1 MLSENR
7 EIKSSLFADLFADDE
22 MDGKRNFLS
31 LYNAI
36 HGSHLKFEETRLE
49 RKIIPQ
55 SVFKSINNDI
65 SMLVNNRLVVFIEHQ
80 STINNN
86 MPLRLLEYFVH
97 ILYGIVDPKSKYKKK
112 LVEFPTPEFYV
123 FYNGKEPMPRET
135 VLKLSD
141 SFMEKQEEP
150 FCEVVV
156 KVKNIGGDGI
166 EKLPVIQ
173 NCSILKEYCQ
183 FMEIILKLQAE
194 KLPEQKEE
202 KIGIYE
208 TAVRQAIENGILSE
222 YLKRKS
228 TEVIN
233 MFLDPYDYDMDIA
246 VQREEA
252 YENGF
257 EKGEE
262 KGEQNGRQ
270 NKAIEDA
277 TNLIKEKISPEIIAR
292 CVGLPLEEVLKLE
305 VELKK

>member
-1 MLSENR
+1 MLSDNR

-22 MDGKRNFLS
+22 LDGKKNFLS

-36 HGSHLKFEETRLE
+36 HGTNLKLEETRLE
-49 RKIIPQ
+49 RKLIPQ
-55 SVFKSINNDI
+55 SVFRSINNDI

-97 ILYGIVDPKSKYKKK
+97 ILYGIIEPKSKYKKK

-123 FYNGKEPMPRET
+123 FYNGKEPMGQET

-141 SFMEKQEEP
+141 SFMEKQDEP
-150 FCEVVV
+150 FCEVLV
-156 KVKNIGGDGI
+156 KVKNIGGKEI
-166 EKLPVIQ
+166 EKLPVIK
-173 NCSILKEYCQ
+173 NCSILREYCE
-183 FMEIILKLQAE
+183 FMEIIFKLQTE

-202 KIGIYE
+202 KISIYE
-208 TAVRQAIENGILSE
+208 TAVRQAIDQGILSE

-252 YENGF
+252 F
-257 EKGEE
+257 EDGEMQ
-262 KGEQNGRQ
+262 GEQN
-270 NKAIEDA
+270 KALESAI
-277 TNLIKEKISPEIIAR
+277 NLLKENVSPELIAR
-292 CVGLPLEEVLKLE
+292 CVGLPLEEVKKLAE
-305 VELKK
+305 GLGK